1 MASCGVLA
9 FTFQL
14 AASRGGRR
22 IRIRYRILR
31 KPFNSRPHEEVDK
44 RSRTAHWRRS
54 AFNSRPH
61 EEADPGVL
69 LRWHFL
75 CLSTRGLTRRPTGS
89 QNPETGRICLST
101 RGLTRRPTLIFLR
114 HIRTII
120 FQLAASQGGRLPYSP
135 CVPLCLPF
143 NSRPHKEA
151 DPNLP
156 AGNPDHSSFNS
167 RPHKEADRTMAN
179 AWEELVLSTRGLTRR
194 PTSCCLRDVWGEIFQ
209 LTASQG
215 GRLQSRRRNWRRGGF
230 QLTASQGGRR
240 PGFKLNCSV
249 VLYFQLTA
257 SQGGRR

>member
-1 MASCGVLA
+1 MELSTHGLTRRPTSAFRSASSTW
-9 FTFQL
+9 FNFQL
-14 AASRGGRR
+14 TASRGGRPDHGKLRR
-22 IRIRYRILR
+22 IGL
-31 KPFNSRPHEEVDK
+31 H
-44 RSRTAHWRRS
+44 
-54 AFNSRPH
+54 
-61 EEADPGVL
+61 
-69 LRWHFL
+69 
-75 CLSTRGLTRRPTGS
+75 LSTRGLTRRPTGS

-215 GRLQSRRRNWRRGGF
+215 GR
-230 QLTASQGGRR
+230 
-240 PGFKLNCSV
+240 PGNLK
-249 VLYFQLTA
+249 
-257 SQGGRR
+257 